1 MWGGDVDINVR
12 ITGHLMT
19 MVNRW
24 RIEIL
29 VLKMW
34 RRDLKVESRIQ
45 RQGHVTLVNELQSL
59 RDVL

>member
-1 MWGGDVDINVR
+1 MWGGDVDINVH
-12 ITGHLMT
+12 ITGHLMM

-34 RRDLKVESRIQ
+34 RRDLKVGSRIQ
-45 RQGHVTLVNELQSL
+45 RQGRVTLVNELQSL
-59 RDVL
+59 RNVL

>member
-1 MWGGDVDINVR
+1 MSGGDVNINVR

-24 RIEIL
+24 RIEIH

-34 RRDLKVESRIQ
+34 RRDLKVGSRIQ
-45 RQGHVTLVNELQSL
+45 RQGHVTLVNELQRL
-59 RDVL
+59 REVL